1 MNEMKQVVQSY
12 KTGELVVVDVLTPS
26 SSPGLCVGPEPYGNP
41 LMKIR
46 GVFRIILKKGDIVQ
60 GGSGNGENC

>member
-1 MNEMKQVVQSY
+1 MKQVVQSH
-12 KTGELVVVDVLTPS
+12 KTGELSVVEVPAPS
-26 SSPGLCVGPEPYGNP
+26 GSPRLYVGPEPYGNP

-46 GVFRIILKKGDIVQ
+46 GVFRIILRKRDIVQ